1 MIEIKKA
8 NNDTYLFYLK
18 TSDGQTLLESISY
31 QSKEEIEATVSQLS
45 PLAQSHGTIER
56 KTNYKGEFLFNLKD
70 KSGKIIGNSRLYS
83 SEAGMENG
91 IRNLKN
97 RIATMTNKE

>member
-18 TSDGQTLLESISY
+18 TSDGQTLLESISFE
-31 QSKEEIEATVSQLS
+31 SKDEIETTVSELS
-45 PLAQSHGTIER
+45 PLADSHGTIER
-56 KTNYKGEFLFNLKD
+56 KTNYKGDFLFNLKD
-70 KSGKIIGNSRLYS
+70 KSGRIIGNSQLYS

-91 IRNLKN
+91 IRNLKR
-97 RIATMTNKE
+97 RIASLTNPD

>member
-8 NNDTYLFYLK
+8 NNNTYLFYLK
-18 TSDGQTLLESISY
+18 TSGGQTLLESISF
-31 QSKEEIEATVSQLS
+31 QSKEEIETTVSQLS
-45 PLAQSHGTIER
+45 PIAQSHGTIER

-70 KSGKIIGNSRLYS
+70 KSGKIIGNSRLYG

-91 IRNLKN
+91 IRNLKR
-97 RIATMTNKE
+97 RIATMTDPE